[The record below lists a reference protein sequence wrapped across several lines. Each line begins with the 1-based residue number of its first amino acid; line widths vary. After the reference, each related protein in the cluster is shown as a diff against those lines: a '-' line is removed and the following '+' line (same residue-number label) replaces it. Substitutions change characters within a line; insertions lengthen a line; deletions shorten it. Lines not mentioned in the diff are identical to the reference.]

1 MPDQRDDLQ
10 RVALGAQVA
19 VWEISEDGLSKTET
33 MKAEIESGQLAE
45 LKWCHSGSALLVH
58 CTTEVDD
65 TGKSYY
71 GVSKLRFRPDSARSS
86 APCMARERL
95 KMLYRHDDKLNTVY
109 KSQHSQH
116 SQHSGSRW
124 FMSISYRY
132 GMVYVN
138 RLLASAD
145 GGFQKETER
154 VHVG

>member
-1 MPDQRDDLQ
+1 MGSWWKSRFPHVFTSPASSKASEPAQKPRATRVDRLSKWSSKVPDQRDDLQ

-71 GVSKLRFRPDSARSS
+71 GVSKLRCRPDSARSS

-95 KMLYRHDDKLNTVY
+95 KML
-109 KSQHSQH
+109 
-116 SQHSGSRW
+116 
-124 FMSISYRY
+124 
-132 GMVYVN
+132 
-138 RLLASAD
+138 
-145 GGFQKETER
+145 
-154 VHVG
+154 